1 MLKLL
6 DGMLLRRFFMN
17 LFVAVVSW
25 IVIFVILNIIENLSK
40 FLDNG
45 ATLPQFLL
53 YYLYFIPF
61 VIKITLPIAVLLSAL
76 FALNSFAQNDEIIAQ
91 LAAGISLYRI
101 LKPLFIASLFI
112 SILSGLF
119 DEFVVPASNQKR
131 LDLYDYDISH
141 KARPSEKSRSNIF
154 VQDSTKRKYIIKY
167 YNGKSKEARKVSI
180 QTFDNARL
188 IERIDAR
195 KMIWVDGHWLLKDGR
210 VRRFKNQEE
219 VFYTF
224 KDSIFSQTELKP
236 NDLLVIQKR
245 PEEMSLR
252 ELNYFIKNQRMI
264 GSDVK
269 KWLVERNLKISVPF
283 INFIVVLLIAPF
295 AAKKKRSGIGL
306 SFGLSLLVSFI
317 YFIIIRFGQVLG
329 YQGTLP
335 PLLAAWMGNI
345 IFLTLGL
352 FSFYSAQR

>member
-1 MLKLL
+1 MLKIL
-6 DGMLLRRFFMN
+6 DGMLLRRFLMN
-17 LFVAVVSW
+17 LFVAIVSW

-45 ATLPQFLL
+45 ATLSQFLL

-101 LKPLFIASLFI
+101 LRPVLIVSLFI

-119 DEFVVPASNQKR
+119 DEFVVPLSNQKR
-131 LDLYDYDISH
+131 LDLYNYEISH

-154 VQDSTKRKYIIKY
+154 VQDSTGRKYVIKY
-167 YNGKSKEARKVSI
+167 YNGKSKEARSVSI
-180 QTFDNARL
+180 QTFDNSRL
-188 IERIDAR
+188 SERIDAK
-195 KMIWVDGHWLLKDGR
+195 KMIWKDGRWLLKDGR
-210 VRRFKNQEE
+210 VRIFKNQDET
-219 VFYTF
+219 FYTF
-224 KDSIFSQTELKP
+224 KDSVFSQTELKP
-236 NDLLVIQKR
+236 NDLLIIQKK

-269 KWLVERNLKISVPF
+269 KWLVERHLKISVPF

-295 AAKKKRSGIGL
+295 AARKKRSGIGL
-306 SFGLSLLVSFI
+306 SFGVSLLISFI

-329 YQGTLP
+329 YQGTLS

-345 IFLTLGL
+345 IFFTLGL
-352 FSFYSAQR
+352 ISFYSAQR

>member
-45 ATLPQFLL
+45 ATLTQFLI

-91 LAAGISLYRI
+91 LSAGISLYRI
-101 LKPLFIASLFI
+101 LKPMLIAAFFI
-112 SILSGLF
+112 SIFSGLF
-119 DEFVVPASNQKR
+119 DEFVVPESNQKR
-131 LDLYDYDISH
+131 LDLYDYEISH
-141 KARPSEKSRSNIF
+141 KVRPSQKSRSNIF
-154 VQDSTKRKYIIKY
+154 VQDSSKRKYIIKY

-180 QTFDNARL
+180 QTFENARL
-188 IERIDAR
+188 IERIDAE
-195 KMIWVDGHWLLKDGR
+195 KMIWEEGHWLLKSGR
-210 VRRFKNQEE
+210 VRIFHSQNET
-219 VFYTF
+219 FFTF
-224 KDSIFSQTELKP
+224 KDSVFSRTDLKP
-236 NDLLVIQKR
+236 SDLLVIQKR

-252 ELNYFIKNQRMI
+252 ELNYFIKNQQMI

-269 KWLVERNLKISVPF
+269 KWLVERHLKMSVPF

-329 YQGTLP
+329 YQGTLN

-345 IFLTLGL
+345 IFLSLGL
-352 FSFYSAQR
+352 LSFYSAQR